1 MTHDPLFSF
10 SPFFSFLK
18 QEAAGRFRRFFAV
31 VFIFCRNQEFLNWK
45 EIGWKIVSIF
55 SIFCHIFSKPHSKS
69 RCILTTVPKSVTA
82 CGHHCRAQKKP
93 LSFGRQ
99 TKNSSLSGVYIEK
112 SSRSQTERLLSL
124 FVVLITAGAAF
135 P

>member
-1 MTHDPLFSF
+1 MENCFHFFNLLPHLLQT
-10 SPFFSFLK
+10 PF
-18 QEAAGRFRRFFAV
+18 
-31 VFIFCRNQEFLNWK
+31 
-45 EIGWKIVSIF
+45 KIPVYTD
-55 SIFCHIFSKPHSKS
+55 HSS
-69 RCILTTVPKSVTA
+69 KSVTA